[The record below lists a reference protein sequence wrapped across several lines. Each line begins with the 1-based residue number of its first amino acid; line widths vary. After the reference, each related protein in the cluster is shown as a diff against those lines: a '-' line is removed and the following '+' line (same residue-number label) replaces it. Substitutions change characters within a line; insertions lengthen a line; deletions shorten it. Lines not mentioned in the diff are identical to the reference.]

1 MEMTLQNPHIEKMK
15 FTAMAAWFVLVLL
28 LVLGYRFVIDIV
40 VFVLT
45 KLYEI
50 FIQNQPVKI

>member
-1 MEMTLQNPHIEKMK
+1 MKINNLHIEKMK
-15 FTAMAAWFVLVLL
+15 FTALAAWFVLVLL
-28 LVLGYRFVIDIV
+28 LVTGYRFIIDIV

-45 KLYEI
+45 RLYEI

>member
-1 MEMTLQNPHIEKMK
+1 MMKTNDLHIEKLK
-15 FTAMAAWFVLVLL
+15 FTALTAWFVLVLL
-28 LVLGYRFVIDIV
+28 LLMGYRLIIDIV

>member
-1 MEMTLQNPHIEKMK
+1 MTLQNPHIEKMK

>member
-1 MEMTLQNPHIEKMK
+1 MMKTKYLHIEKLK
-15 FTAMAAWFVLVLL
+15 FTALAAWFVLVLL
-28 LVLGYRFVIDIV
+28 LLMGYRLIIDIV

-50 FIQNQPVKI
+50 FIQNQHVKI